1 MMKRIGI
8 VVGLTLAVGIALG
21 VIGLQILSAQGPI
34 TRTEL
39 MKTDL
44 EGIEGEEVKVAVI
57 EWAPGAVS
65 GKHYHPE
72 YEFAYMVEGSLIVEP
87 EGQTPV
93 TFGPGQVIYNP
104 LNRVHVAK
112 NASTTESVKMVQF
125 IISKKGQ
132 PALVP
137 VK

>member
-1 MMKRIGI
+1 ML
-8 VVGLTLAVGIALG
+8 VLGLTLVVGVGLG
-21 VIGLQILSAQGPI
+21 IIEGQILNAQGPI
-34 TRTEL
+34 KRTEL

-44 EGIEGEEVKVAVI
+44 EGIEGEEVKVAVL
-57 EWAPGAVS
+57 EWAPGAVA

-72 YEFAYMVEGSLIVEP
+72 YEFAYILEGSLIVEP
-87 EGQTPV
+87 EGQVPV
-93 TFGPGQVIYNP
+93 TYGSGQVIYNP
-104 LNRVHVAK
+104 LNRVHAAK
-112 NASTTESVKMVQF
+112 NASATEPIKMMQF

>member
-1 MMKRIGI
+1 MKRIGI

-21 VIGLQILSAQGPI
+21 VIGLQILNAQAPI

-39 MKTDL
+39 MKADL
-44 EGIEGEEVKVAVI
+44 EGIEGEQAVVAVV
-57 EWAPGAVS
+57 EFAPGSVA

-72 YEFAYMVEGSLIVEP
+72 YEFAYVLEGSLIVEP
-87 EGQTPV
+87 EGQPPV

-112 NASTTESVKMVQF
+112 NGSTTEPVKLVQF
-125 IISKKGQ
+125 IISKKEIGR
-132 PALVP
+132 AHV
-137 VK
+137 

>member
-1 MMKRIGI
+1 MKRIGI
-8 VVGLTLAVGIALG
+8 ALGLTLVVGVALG
-21 VIGLQILSAQGPI
+21 VIERQTLSAQEPI
-34 TRTEL
+34 KRTEL

-44 EGIEGEEVKVAVI
+44 EGIEGKETKVAVVV
-57 EWAPGAVS
+57 WAPGAVA

-72 YEFAYMVEGSLIVEP
+72 YEFAYVLEGSLIVEP
-87 EGQTPV
+87 EGQAPV
-93 TFGPGQVIYNP
+93 TYGPGQVIYNS
-104 LNRVHVAK
+104 LNRVHAAK
-112 NASTTESVKMVQF
+112 NASTTEPMKMVQF

>member
-1 MMKRIGI
+1 MKRIRI
-8 VVGLTLAVGIALG
+8 MVGLTLAVGVALG
-21 VIGLQILSAQGPI
+21 VIGLQSLNAQAPI
-34 TRTEL
+34 NRTEL

-57 EWAPGAVS
+57 EWAPGSAS

-72 YEFAYMVEGSLIVEP
+72 YEFAYILEGSLIVEP
-87 EGQTPV
+87 EGQAPV
-93 TFGPGQVIYNP
+93 TYGPGQVIYNP
-104 LNRVHVAK
+104 LNRVHAAK
-112 NASTTESVKMVQF
+112 NASTTEPVKMMQF

-132 PALVP
+132 PAMVP

>member
-1 MMKRIGI
+1 MKRAALL
-8 VVGLTLAVGIALG
+8 VSLSLVVGIAFG
-21 VIGLQILSAQGPI
+21 VIGMQILNAQEPI
-34 TRTEL
+34 KRTEL

-44 EGIEGEEVKVAVI
+44 EGIEGEQAKVAVV
-57 EWAPGAVS
+57 EFAPGVVA

-72 YEFAYMVEGSLIVEP
+72 YEFAYVLEGSLIVEA
-87 EGQTPV
+87 EGQPPV

-112 NASTTESVKMVQF
+112 NASMTEPVKVVQF

-132 PALVP
+132 PAGVP

>member
-1 MMKRIGI
+1 MKRIGI
-8 VVGLTLAVGIALG
+8 ALGLTLVVGVALG
-21 VIGLQILSAQGPI
+21 VIGLQILNAQGPI

-39 MKTDL
+39 MKADL

-57 EWAPGAVS
+57 DWAPGAAA

-72 YEFAYMVEGSLIVEP
+72 YEFAYVLEGSLIVER
-87 EGQTPV
+87 EGQAPV
-93 TFGPGQVIYNP
+93 TYGPGQVIHNT

-112 NASTTESVKMVQF
+112 NPSTNEPLKMVQF
-125 IISKKGQ
+125 LISKKGQ

>member
-1 MMKRIGI
+1 MRRTML
-8 VVGLTLAVGIALG
+8 VLGLTLVVGVVLG
-21 VIGLQILSAQGPI
+21 VIERQILNAQGPI
-34 TRTEL
+34 KRTEL

-57 EWAPGAVS
+57 QWAPGAVA

-72 YEFAYMVEGSLIVEP
+72 YEFAYILEGSLIVEP
-87 EGQTPV
+87 EGQVPV
-93 TFGPGQVIYNP
+93 TYGPGQVIYNP

-112 NASTTESVKMVQF
+112 NASTTEPMKMVQF